1 MVLAAERVALLEE
14 EYGYALEL
22 STALVVLN
30 RALIEP

>member
-14 EYGYALEL
+14 EYGYAIHLNR
-22 STALVVLN
+22 ALIELN